1 MLKTFAA
8 NRSGNFG
15 MIAALL
21 SIPLLGAAALTVD
34 YVNAAGHKSNIQN
47 AVDAAVL
54 AAASSKKSTESELR
68 VVAEGALLANLNAE
82 ARSTISISDF
92 DLNSDGQVT
101 MSVSG
106 SLPSTFARIFNLN
119 ELDVA
124 VTAQAQRAGGQSLEI
139 ALVLDN
145 TYSMVGQKLSD
156 LKVATEELIKTFED
170 QEDLDVKIALV
181 PFSRYVNVGTKYR
194 HESWIDVDPDTSTTK
209 NVCYKRKPLISKSGC
224 RRETT
229 TGMND
234 GIPTTGSREVCT
246 SYTYGPEET
255 VCSDRTTN
263 IKWYGCVGSRDA
275 LLDITD
281 TRPDRRIPG
290 LMNQS
295 CSASLMTLTDDYTT
309 IRKAINSMSA
319 RYDTYI
325 PAGIMWGWRVLS
337 PQTPFSEGKS
347 YSNDVRKFMIVMTD
361 GSNTLSPSYPYHN
374 GKDGTYADKLM
385 IKACENAKTEGIEIF
400 TVGVDVPNASTR
412 DGLEACASQAKN
424 AVAISDSTKLGETF
438 QDIAGEI
445 LSVRLTM

>member
-1 MLKTFAA
+1 MLKAFAA

-15 MIAALL
+15 MIAALV
-21 SIPLLGAAALTVD
+21 SIPLFGAAALTVD
-34 YVNAAGHKSNIQN
+34 YVNAAAHKSNIQN

-54 AAASSKKSTESELR
+54 AAASSKKTTEKELR
-68 VVAEGALLANLNAE
+68 VVAENVLLANLNAD
-82 ARSTISISDF
+82 ARDSISINDF
-92 DLNSDGQVT
+92 ELNADGQVT
-101 MSVSG
+101 MSVGG
-106 SLPSTFARIFNLN
+106 SLPSKFARIFQLKQ
-119 ELDVA
+119 LDVA

-145 TYSMVGQKLSD
+145 TYSMVGQKLAD
-156 LKVATEELIKTFED
+156 LKVATEELIKTFENQD
-170 QEDLDVKIALV
+170 DLDVKIALV

-194 HESWIDVDPDTSTTK
+194 NESWIDVDPDTSTTQ
-209 NVCYKRKPLISKSGC
+209 NVCYKRKPVTGKSGC
-224 RRETT
+224 RTETT

-234 GIPTTGSREVCT
+234 GIPTTGTREVCT

-263 IKWYGCVGSRDA
+263 IRWYGCVGSRNA
-275 LLDITD
+275 PLDITD

-309 IRKAINSMSA
+309 IRKAISSMSA
-319 RYDTYI
+319 RYETYI

-337 PQTPFSEGKS
+337 PQSPFSEGKA
-347 YSNDVRKFMIVMTD
+347 YSKDVRKFMIVMTD

-412 DGLEACASQAKN
+412 DGLVACASQANN
-424 AVAISDSTKLGETF
+424 AIAITDSTKLGKTF
-438 QDIAGEI
+438 QDIAAEI
-445 LSVRLTM
+445 LAVRLTM